1 MDKRFIFLLVGVKSY
16 DGLLIFCGY
25 GIYLVLM
32 MLCEI
37 DFMFT

>member
-25 GIYLVLM
+25 GIDLVLM